1 MNNLHQL
8 IDFRLKGNNTINGA
22 IAESFGAFFQ
32 IYSSSK
38 RLSSTIS
45 ILVFDTSKIV
55 N

>member
-1 MNNLHQL
+1 MYHLSKL
-8 IDFRLKGNNTINGA
+8 IDFRFKGNDTINGA
-22 IAESFGAFFQ
+22 LAESFGAFFSNH
-32 IYSSSK
+32 SSSK